1 MDSLEQIELIGA
13 LLGKTEEETEELHE
27 DWGLVEDLLYAEFDV
42 DTETFAKIAKA
53 LLKLCPVIETA
64 VTGTKY
70 HAFMKGDV
78 ILARLKAET

>member
-1 MDSLEQIELIGA
+1 MDSLELIELIGA
-13 LLGKTEEETEELHE
+13 VLGKTEEEIEELHE
-27 DWGLVEDLLYAEFDV
+27 DWVVVDDLLYDKFDV
-42 DTETFAKIAKA
+42 DTEQFGKIAKA

-70 HAFMKGDV
+70 HAFVKGDV

>member
-13 LLGKTEEETEELHE
+13 LFGKTEEEIEELHD
-27 DWGLVEDLLYAEFDV
+27 DWGLVDDLLYAEFDV
-42 DTETFAKIAKA
+42 DTETFTKIAKA

-64 VTGTKY
+64 VTGTRY
-70 HAFMKGDV
+70 HAFVKGDV